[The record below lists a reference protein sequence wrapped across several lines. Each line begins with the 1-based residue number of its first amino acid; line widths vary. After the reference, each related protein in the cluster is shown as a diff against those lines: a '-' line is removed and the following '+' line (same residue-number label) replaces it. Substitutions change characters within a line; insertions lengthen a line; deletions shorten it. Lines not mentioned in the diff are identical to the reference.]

1 MAKSVGEAAILHN
14 LHYND
19 SFLSSKNNNT
29 KNCAKRTYNANYVN
43 IAWGKFLGRR
53 FFVGVA
59 LCIFVDNRLL
69 NSKFYCKKAMCYK
82 CDGA

>member
-1 MAKSVGEAAILHN
+1 LAKSGGLADILHN

-19 SFLSSKNNNT
+19 SFLSSKNNNS

-43 IAWGKFLGRR
+43 IALGKFLCFG
-53 FFVGVA
+53 FSVGVA

-69 NSKFYCKKAMCYK
+69 NIKFYCKKAMCYK
-82 CDGA
+82 CVGA